1 MPKKVT
7 PTTFS
12 GDKSFASAMP
22 KMVSTTADV
31 VSATP
36 IEVVSATMTGK
47 AFEAAK
53 EKGQDYE
60 QDCEE
65 CAALCVDY
73 ARITKEC
80 QTTGV
85 SLKRVSDY
93 CYAMEEGAE
102 WVILMAAKYDDAI
115 IMGMMHMAPIYAICD
130 YARKHRAAECYS
142 FPPGIISSDEAF
154 TDYGK
159 KKFRAGKNAW
169 KIKEHTNTFLETVVK
184 DQPTLDDG
192 VNFGSQ
198 LLMTFFVK
206 RAKGISKVLLIGGFD
221 CQRAHASWVDV
232 SYCADPA

>member
-1 MPKKVT
+1 M
-7 PTTFS
+7 
-12 GDKSFASAMP
+12 A
-22 KMVSTTADV
+22 
-31 VSATP
+31 P
-36 IEVVSATMTGK
+36 IEVVSASMTGK

-53 EKGQDYE
+53 AKGQDYE

-73 ARITKEC
+73 ARIQKEC

-93 CYAMEEGAE
+93 CAAMEEGPE
-102 WVILMAAKYDDAI
+102 TVVLMAALYDDAI

-130 YARKHRAAECYS
+130 YARKHRAEDCYF
-142 FPPGIISSDEAF
+142 FPHGIISSDQAF

-159 KKFRAGKNAW
+159 KKFKAGENAW
-169 KIKEHTNTFLETVVK
+169 KIKEHTNTFLETVAK
-184 DQPTLDDG
+184 DQ
-192 VNFGSQ
+192 VNFGSA